1 MLRTALLLA
10 ALAAFP
16 PTRVA
21 TVKETLHGVT
31 IADPYRWLED
41 QNSPETRAWLDAQ
54 IQYTQSYLARIPRE
68 RLKSRLTELRRVD
81 SLGTPTARGNR
92 YFFTRRLKQENR
104 TSICMRA
111 GFGGKDEVIVN
122 PNDVSRDESVSVL
135 LRGVSEDGSIL
146 AYGVRKGGE
155 DEFEVRL
162 LDLKTRKLLADA
174 LPRARY
180 TSFSLKKDN
189 SGFYYGRFDP
199 EGPRIYYH
207 ALGASSSEDRKVFGD
222 GYTPSNW
229 ASAWLSAEDG
239 RWLLIDVGFG
249 AAGKTDVFLRDERAQ
264 GPVRPVAVGL
274 DAEFRAFL
282 LGGRLFLW
290 TNYQA
295 PNWRIFSVDP
305 EEPAQ
310 ANWKEIVPEG
320 AAPIE
325 DVDAAG
331 GRLFVHYLE
340 NVLPRVRQFDPAGKP
355 LGEFRAPGPGTI
367 SGPYGRWSR
376 DEAFFVYSSYLEPG
390 ATYRYQVSNG
400 KREVWFRPAIPI
412 KSEDYEEKQVW
423 YASKD
428 GTRVPMFLVHR
439 KGLKLDGNNP
449 AYLTGYGGFSS
460 SQRPGFREVAAVVAE
475 LGGVYAVPNL
485 RGGAEFGEKWHRA
498 GMLESKQNVFDDFIG
513 AAEWLIA
520 NKYTRPA
527 RLAIAG
533 GSNGGLLMGAAMTQ
547 RPDLFGAVLCDVP
560 LLDMLRYHK
569 FKLAPLWTPE
579 YGSSEDPQQFAYILK
594 YSPYHNVKQGAKYP
608 AVMFKTGDSDTR
620 VDPLHARKMT
630 ALVQASSGSGRAVL
644 LHYDTKAG
652 HSRDKPL
659 DKAIEE
665 QLDTLGFLLH
675 EIGAETRDSIL
686 NHRFPGRGNR

>member
-1 MLRTALLLA
+1 MLSMPRSALVFA
-10 ALAAFP
+10 ALAAFAAGPP
-16 PTRVA
+16 PTRVE
-21 TVKETLHGVT
+21 TVKETLHGVM

-41 QNSPETRAWLDAQ
+41 QNSPETRAWIDAQ

-81 SLGTPTARGNR
+81 SVGTPTLRGNR

-104 TSICMRA
+104 ISICMRV
-111 GFGGKDEVIVN
+111 GFSGKDEVIVN
-122 PNDVSRDESVSVL
+122 PNDVNLDESVSVL
-135 LRGVSEDGSIL
+135 LWGVSEDGSIL

-155 DEFEVRL
+155 DEVEIRL

-180 TSFSLKKDN
+180 SSFSLKKDN
-189 SGFYYGRFDP
+189 SGFYYGRLDP

-207 ALGASSSEDRKVFGD
+207 SLGASPGEDRKIFGD

-229 ASAWLSAEDG
+229 ATAWLSDEDG
-239 RWLLIDVGFG
+239 RWLLISVGFG
-249 AAGKTDVFLRDERAQ
+249 AAGKTDVFLRDEQAQ

-274 DAEFRAFL
+274 DAEFRPFL
-282 LGGRLFLW
+282 LGDRLFLW
-290 TNYQA
+290 TNYKA
-295 PNWRIFSVDP
+295 PNWRIFSVGP
-305 EEPAQ
+305 ANPAQ

-340 NVLPRVRQFDPAGKP
+340 NVLPRVKQFDSTGKS

-376 DEAFFVYSSYLEPG
+376 NEAFFVYSSYLEPG

-412 KSEDYEEKQVW
+412 KPEDYEEKQVW
-423 YASKD
+423 YSSKD

-449 AYLTGYGGFSS
+449 AHLTGYGGFRLSR
-460 SQRPGFREVAAVVAE
+460 RPDFSVIAAVVAE
-475 LGGVYAVPNL
+475 LGGVFADANL

-533 GSNGGLLMGAAMTQ
+533 GSNGGLLVGAAMTQ

-560 LLDMLRYHK
+560 LLDMIRYHK

-630 ALVQASSGSGRAVL
+630 ALVQASTGSGRAVL

-659 DKAIEE
+659 DKAIDE
-665 QLDTLGFLLH
+665 QVDTLGFLLH
-675 EIGAETRDSIL
+675 EIGVPLR
-686 NHRFPGRGNR
+686 